1 MPDPNP
7 KEALMKGAS
16 SGTDRPTPK
25 QLAYLRSLAS
35 RSGQTF
41 EYPRSRRQASREI
54 KRLKCAE
61 PSTRAEQQRER
72 AEIADAIH
80 CGSNDA
86 ARVRDSEIT
95 GYGSSAGWLHNCN
108 EARTPGRNT
117 PPPSARRPNVGQR
130 VELARYTT
138 ADGERVINGQRI
150 DAVVRVTDRP
160 ANGHGRAYLVEQGLE
175 QDGNAALHALVGDY
189 LAKAQKLGYPPM
201 HGWF

>member
-1 MPDPNP
+1 MPNPNP

-16 SGTDRPTPK
+16 NGTDRPTPK

-61 PSTRAEQQRER
+61 PCTRAEQQRER
-72 AEIADAIH
+72 TEIADAIR
-80 CGSNDA
+80 CSPTDA
-86 ARVRDSEIT
+86 ARVRDSEVT
-95 GYGSSAGWLHNCN
+95 GYGSSAGWMHNR
-108 EARTPGRNT
+108 EKGRECGRDT
-117 PPPSARRPNVGQR
+117 SPPSPPRPEVGKR
-130 VELARYTT
+130 VELARYAT
-138 ADGERVINGQRI
+138 ADGERVICGQRI

-175 QDGNAALHALVGDY
+175 QDGNAALHALVDDY
-189 LAKAQKLGYPPM
+189 LAKSQLLGYPPM